1 MSELL
6 GHQDCI
12 KSLRKD
18 LVDIQGAIMDVVS
31 RTGPISYTSWK
42 FPNKLA
48 SDLDLV
54 DLLEEYDFV
63 HGEDAYNQH
72 SHVVLLELVVDR
84 LLFLLQS
91 VSVYSELQRGRQG
104 TDQIHQKGCLSV
116 GLVVRNYWGALLQC
130 VNKKEN
136 SKDIKQTKTKTL
148 DYSKTG
154 SYVSSPTSSSTH
166 FCRNCSSASFSSTSP
181 QKSEHSG
188 LIHNAPFYPKVKH
201 HNAACQTTS
210 LIPCDACHRVQSLL
224 RNTGDALIDLF
235 QSEGLPSSLKRLS
248 GAMKDTVGP
257 GQMTVGDVTQW
268 AQEQL
273 RDMRC
278 LAKHLQDVRNTVRP
292 LREALAKAEADRNRL
307 GSQLAS
313 AKKEFQQEAEKHQV
327 CIVRLESSLQK
338 AERTS
343 QERQQRLQEEQNQS
357 KREILS
363 LEVSNT
369 RLKEKV
375 KLQQE
380 TLETLVGEKEGL
392 QQKVETLQREDETC
406 CELKQMIQKLEVQL
420 CDMQLLLD
428 KEKAKYQ
435 SVFRQQES
443 MQAKQRSLLK
453 RVDALD
459 EEREELQRR
468 LDEKEEVQTNLD
480 NQLKKIIDLKEQQ
493 ETKVSLQQDICS
505 KLQKEKQ
512 TLHTNVEELEKHVA
526 ELTEH
531 VQALRER
538 ERLLVAFPELNNWA
552 YTQPQSTGNL
562 ILDMEQQQQ
571 SNNIRIKILEQENVT
586 LHKSL
591 EKLRQRGISPKK
603 LRLNPHEAG
612 NKVSQL

>member
-6 GHQDCI
+6 GNKDCI

-18 LVDIQGAIMDVVS
+18 LVDIQGAIVDVVS

-48 SDLDLV
+48 SDLDLM

-63 HGEDAYNQH
+63 NGEDAYNQH

-91 VSVYSELQRGRQG
+91 VSAYSELQRGRQG
-104 TDQIHQKGCLSV
+104 RDQSHQKGCLSV
-116 GLVVRNYWGALLQC
+116 GLVVRNYWGTLLKC

-136 SKDIKQTKTKTL
+136 FKDIKQTKTKTL
-148 DYSKTG
+148 HYSKTE
-154 SYVSSPTSSSTH
+154 SYVSSPTSPGPH
-166 FCRNCSSASFSSTSP
+166 LCRNCSSALFSPTSP
-181 QKSEHSG
+181 QKSERSGPVHS
-188 LIHNAPFYPKVKH
+188 APFYSKAKH
-201 HNAACQTTS
+201 HNTACQMTESS

-224 RNTGDALIDLF
+224 RSTGDALIDLF

-257 GQMTVGDVTQW
+257 GQMTAGDVTQW

-278 LAKHLQDVRNTVRP
+278 LAKHLQDVRSTVQP
-292 LREALAKAEADRNRL
+292 LREALAKAETDRNRSS
-307 GSQLAS
+307 SQLAS
-313 AKKEFQQEAEKHQV
+313 AKKEFQQEVEKHQV
-327 CIVRLESSLQK
+327 RMAQLESSLQT

-343 QERQQRLQEEQNQS
+343 RETQQRLQEERKQS

-363 LEVSNT
+363 LEESNI

-375 KLQQE
+375 QLQQE
-380 TLETLVGEKEGL
+380 TLETLVGEKLGL
-392 QQKVETLQREDETC
+392 QQKVETLQKEEKTC
-406 CELKQMIQKLEVQL
+406 CELQQMIQKLKTQL
-420 CDMQLLLD
+420 SATRLLLD

-435 SVFRQQES
+435 SAFHQQES
-443 MQAKQRSLLK
+443 MQAKQNSLLK

-459 EEREELQRR
+459 VEREELQRQ
-468 LDEKEEVQTNLD
+468 LEVKEEAQTNLN
-480 NQLKKIIDLKEQQ
+480 NQLKKITDLKEQEQ
-493 ETKVSLQQDICS
+493 AELSQQQDIC
-505 KLQKEKQ
+505 KELQKEKQ
-512 TLHTNVEELEKHVA
+512 TLQTRVEELEKRVA
-526 ELTEH
+526 ELMEH
-531 VQALRER
+531 VKALRER

-552 YTQPQSTGNL
+552 HTQPQSTGNL

-591 EKLRQRGISPKK
+591 EKLRQRG
-603 LRLNPHEAG
+603 
-612 NKVSQL
+612 

>member
-6 GHQDCI
+6 GHKDCI

-18 LVDIQGAIMDVVS
+18 LVDIQGAIVDVVS

-48 SDLDLV
+48 SDLDLM

-63 HGEDAYNQH
+63 NGEDAYNQH

-91 VSVYSELQRGRQG
+91 VSAYSELQRGRQG
-104 TDQIHQKGCLSV
+104 RDQSHQKGCLSV
-116 GLVVRNYWGALLQC
+116 GLVVRNYWGTLLKC

-148 DYSKTG
+148 DYSKTE
-154 SYVSSPTSSSTH
+154 SYVSSPTSPGPH
-166 FCRNCSSASFSSTSP
+166 LCRNCSSALFSPTSP
-181 QKSEHSG
+181 QKSERSG
-188 LIHNAPFYPKVKH
+188 PVHNAPFYSKAKH
-201 HNAACQTTS
+201 HNTACQMTESS

-224 RNTGDALIDLF
+224 RSTGDALIDLF

-278 LAKHLQDVRNTVRP
+278 LAKHLQDVRSTVQP
-292 LREALAKAEADRNRL
+292 LREALAKAETDRNRS

-313 AKKEFQQEAEKHQV
+313 AKKEFQQEVEKHQV
-327 CIVRLESSLQK
+327 RMAQLESSLQT

-343 QERQQRLQEEQNQS
+343 QETQQRLQEERKQS

-363 LEVSNT
+363 LEESNT

-375 KLQQE
+375 QLQQE
-380 TLETLVGEKEGL
+380 TLETLVGEKLGL
-392 QQKVETLQREDETC
+392 QQKVETLQKEEKTC
-406 CELKQMIQKLEVQL
+406 CELQQMIQKLKTQL
-420 CDMQLLLD
+420 SATRLLLD

-435 SVFRQQES
+435 SAFHQQES
-443 MQAKQRSLLK
+443 MQAKQNSLLK

-459 EEREELQRR
+459 VEREELQRQ
-468 LDEKEEVQTNLD
+468 LEVKEEAQTNLK
-480 NQLKKIIDLKEQQ
+480 NQLKKITDLKEQEQ
-493 ETKVSLQQDICS
+493 AELSQQQDIC
-505 KLQKEKQ
+505 KELQKEKQ
-512 TLHTNVEELEKHVA
+512 TLQTRVEELEKRVA
-526 ELTEH
+526 ELMEH
-531 VQALRER
+531 VKALRER

-552 YTQPQSTGNL
+552 HTQPQSTGNL

-591 EKLRQRGISPKK
+591 EKLRQRGMLKIPK
-603 LRLNPHEAG
+603 EAP
-612 NKVSQL
+612 SQPT

>member
-6 GHQDCI
+6 GHNDCM

-63 HGEDAYNQH
+63 DGEDAYNQH

-91 VSVYSELQRGRQG
+91 VSVYTELQRGRQG
-104 TDQIHQKGCLSV
+104 RDQIHQKGCLSV
-116 GLVVRNYWGALLQC
+116 GLVVRNYWGTLLQC
-130 VNKKEN
+130 VNRKEN

-148 DYSKTG
+148 DYSKTE

-166 FCRNCSSASFSSTSP
+166 LCRNCSSASFSPTSP

-188 LIHNAPFYPKVKH
+188 PTHNAPFYSKAKH
-201 HNAACQTTS
+201 HNTACQTTTSS
-210 LIPCDACHRVQSLL
+210 LIPCEACHRVQSLL

-257 GQMTVGDVTQW
+257 GQMTAGDVTQW

-278 LAKHLQDVRNTVRP
+278 LAKHLQDVQSTIRP
-292 LREALAKAEADRNRL
+292 LREALAKAETDRN
-307 GSQLAS
+307 GFSSQLVS
-313 AKKEFQQEAEKHQV
+313 AKKEFQQEVEKHQV
-327 CIVRLESSLQK
+327 CMVQLESSLQK
-338 AERTS
+338 AERTAR
-343 QERQQRLQEEQNQS
+343 ERQQRLQEEQKQS

-363 LEVSNT
+363 LEESNT

-392 QQKVETLQREDETC
+392 QQKVETLQREEETC
-406 CELKQMIQKLEVQL
+406 CELQQMIQKLETQL
-420 CDMQLLLD
+420 SDTRLRLD

-435 SVFRQQES
+435 SAFRQQES
-443 MQAKQRSLLK
+443 MQAKQKSLLK

-459 EEREELQRR
+459 EEREELQRQ
-468 LDEKEEVQTNLD
+468 LEEKEEVQTNLD
-480 NQLKKIIDLKEQQ
+480 NQLKTIIDLKEQQ
-493 ETKVSLQQDICS
+493 QAELSQQQDICRE
-505 KLQKEKQ
+505 LQKEKQ
-512 TLHTNVEELEKHVA
+512 TLQTRVEELEKHVA
-526 ELTEH
+526 ELMEH

-552 YTQPQSTGNL
+552 HIQPQSTGNL

-571 SNNIRIKILEQENVT
+571 SNNIRIKILEQENFT

-591 EKLRQRGISPKK
+591 EKLRQRGM
-603 LRLNPHEAG
+603 LNITKEAP
-612 NKVSQL
+612 SQPT

>member
-6 GHQDCI
+6 GHKDCI

-18 LVDIQGAIMDVVS
+18 LVDIQGAIVDVVS

-48 SDLDLV
+48 SDLDLM

-63 HGEDAYNQH
+63 NGEDAYNQH

-91 VSVYSELQRGRQG
+91 VSAYSELQRGRQG
-104 TDQIHQKGCLSV
+104 RDQSHQKGCLSV
-116 GLVVRNYWGALLQC
+116 GLVVRNYWGTLLKC
-130 VNKKEN
+130 VNKKVN
-136 SKDIKQTKTKTL
+136 LTSLQIGRNINISTL
-148 DYSKTG
+148 DYSKTE
-154 SYVSSPTSSSTH
+154 SYVSSPTSPGPH
-166 FCRNCSSASFSSTSP
+166 LCRNCSSALFSPTSP
-181 QKSEHSG
+181 QKSERSG
-188 LIHNAPFYPKVKH
+188 PVHNAPFYSKAKH
-201 HNAACQTTS
+201 HNTACQMTESS

-224 RNTGDALIDLF
+224 RSTGDALIDLF

-278 LAKHLQDVRNTVRP
+278 LAKHLQDVRSTVQP
-292 LREALAKAEADRNRL
+292 LREALAKAETDRNRS

-313 AKKEFQQEAEKHQV
+313 AKKEFQQEVEKHQV
-327 CIVRLESSLQK
+327 RMAQLESSLQT

-343 QERQQRLQEEQNQS
+343 QETQQRLQEERKQS
-357 KREILS
+357 KRE
-363 LEVSNT
+363 
-369 RLKEKV
+369 EK
-375 KLQQE
+375 
-380 TLETLVGEKEGL
+380 
-392 QQKVETLQREDETC
+392 TC
-406 CELKQMIQKLEVQL
+406 CELQQMIQKLKTQL
-420 CDMQLLLD
+420 SATRLLLD

-435 SVFRQQES
+435 SAFHQQES
-443 MQAKQRSLLK
+443 MQAKQNSLLK

-459 EEREELQRR
+459 VEREELQRQ
-468 LDEKEEVQTNLD
+468 LEVKEE
-480 NQLKKIIDLKEQQ
+480 
-493 ETKVSLQQDICS
+493 
-505 KLQKEKQ
+505 LQKEKQ
-512 TLHTNVEELEKHVA
+512 TLQTRVEELEKRVA
-526 ELTEH
+526 ELMEH
-531 VQALRER
+531 VKALRER

-552 YTQPQSTGNL
+552 HTQPQSTGNL

-591 EKLRQRGISPKK
+591 EKLRQRGMLKIPKVRIWVGNMRYDAMRYDVGLK
-603 LRLNPHEAG
+603 DGLDFSTVSSSAG
-612 NKVSQL
+612 NKHPAYKRQRRTGSRTEETLGRRGQDDCTSEMKHTRTRKSNIFISLH